1 MAHRVARQLKGRA
14 PDVPPALSPELFDL
28 LCEMRLQLA
37 AQQKQHAQ
45 LRQEMSAEVSSLW
58 RAVLSGQAGTG
69 KLASGATVPAPVTVP
84 IAAGLAPPAAAA
96 SPAAATAGSAP
107 GTAPSTAPGTARSS
121 VPGLGLGGLGGYHPP
136 AAGISTPRHNPQ
148 AAGVQMQPGGGN
160 PSERERMLEE
170 RLLAN
175 PNPNPDPKPKPKPNP
190 FSNPNPYPTPNA
202 KPDRHTLPSN
212 GCSAKR

>member
-14 PDVPPALSPELFDL
+14 PDVPSALSPELFDL

-45 LRQEMSAEVSSLW
+45 LRQEMSAEVASLW

-69 KLASGATVPAPVTVP
+69 KLASGAAALPVPVTVP
-84 IAAGLAPPAAAA
+84 RLGSLAPPAAAA
-96 SPAAATAGSAP
+96 STTGGTAGSAP
-107 GTAPSTAPGTARSS
+107 PGTAPGTARSS
-121 VPGLGLGGLGGYHPP
+121 VPGLGLEGLGGYHPP

-148 AAGVQMQPGGGN
+148 AAGVHMQPGGGI

-170 RLLAN
+170 RLLE
-175 PNPNPDPKPKPKPNP
+175 
-190 FSNPNPYPTPNA
+190 
-202 KPDRHTLPSN
+202 LEV
-212 GCSAKR
+212 G